1 MRPWNDGSALAWLG
15 VAVAVSAALVMS
27 LLQLRRQRAELDA
40 RQQEAVHHLTAASLA
55 DERCT
60 KLEAERTALQEQL
73 TDLKA
78 QLSAQAATLSER
90 ESHHQ
95 SQVKWA
101 EESRMT
107 LRSELE
113 VIGQKLLS
121 SSGKALE
128 TTNQKSLDSLLK
140 PLAEKIDQFQSRVN
154 QVHTDMVRNSAS
166 LSEQIKHLE
175 SVGVSMSGEAQNLTR
190 ALKGD
195 KKLVGNWGEAQ
206 VEKTLELAGLRRGE
220 HFDAQVA
227 VKDERGD
234 RHLPDF
240 IIRLPEG
247 KNLVIDSKVS
257 LVDYERAVT
266 AESDADRATALDAHA
281 KAVRHH
287 IDALSAKDYANL
299 PGMDSPDFVLMFMPV
314 EPAYIEVMRSHRELF
329 NHGYQKNVILVSH
342 TTLMP
347 ILRTVANLWMIEHSN
362 REARE
367 ISERAGDI
375 YNTVCLLGERLLSLG
390 TSISTTAN
398 KYNDAV
404 KAVQG
409 KQGLLGK
416 VSRFQSLSQRA
427 NKSFPDAL
435 SPIEPDVESIRL
447 EDPSASQPPVSH
459 KEHDES

>member
-1 MRPWNDGSALAWLG
+1 MTGSAFVWLG
-15 VAVAVSAALVMS
+15 IAVAVSTALVMS
-27 LLQLRRQRAELDA
+27 LVQLRRQRAELDA

-73 TDLKA
+73 SDLKA

-107 LRSELE
+107 LRTELE

-266 AESDADRATALDAHA
+266 AESDADRTTALDAHA

-435 SPIEPDVESIRL
+435 SPIEPDVEAIRL
-447 EDPSASQPPVSH
+447 EDQSESQPSVSH
-459 KEHDES
+459 KEHDEPSR

>member
-1 MRPWNDGSALAWLG
+1 MTGSALAWLG
-15 VAVAVSAALVMS
+15 VAVAVSTALVMS

-60 KLEAERTALQEQL
+60 KLESERSALQEQVS
-73 TDLKA
+73 DLKA
-78 QLSAQAATLSER
+78 QLSAQAARLSER

-107 LRSELE
+107 LRTELE

-266 AESDADRATALDAHA
+266 AESDADRTTALDAHA

-435 SPIEPDVESIRL
+435 SPIEPEVEAIRL
-447 EDPSASQPPVSH
+447 EDQSESQPAVSH
-459 KEHDES
+459 KEHEEP

>member
-1 MRPWNDGSALAWLG
+1 MTGSALVWLG
-15 VAVAVSAALVMS
+15 IAVAVSTALVMS
-27 LLQLRRQRAELDA
+27 LVQLRRQRAELDA

-60 KLEAERTALQEQL
+60 KLESERTALQEQL
-73 TDLKA
+73 SDLKA

-107 LRSELE
+107 LRTELE

-266 AESDADRATALDAHA
+266 AESDADRTTALDAHA

-390 TSISTTAN
+390 ASISTTAN

-435 SPIEPDVESIRL
+435 SPIEPDVEAIRL
-447 EDPSASQPPVSH
+447 EDQSESQPPVSH
-459 KEHDES
+459 KEHDEP

>member
-1 MRPWNDGSALAWLG
+1 MTGSALIWLG
-15 VAVAVSAALVMS
+15 VAAAVSAGLLMS
-27 LLQLRRQRAELDA
+27 LVHLRAQRSALDA
-40 RQQEAVHHLTAASLA
+40 RQKEVAQHLTAASLA
-55 DERCT
+55 DERCA
-60 KLEAERTALQEQL
+60 KLERERAALQEEL
-73 TDLKA
+73 SNLKA
-78 QLSAQAATLSER
+78 QISAQAATLSER
-90 ESHHQ
+90 ETHHQ

-101 EESRMT
+101 EESRAT
-107 LRSELE
+107 LRTELE

-166 LSEQIKHLE
+166 LTEQIKHLE

-240 IIRLPEG
+240 VIRLPEG

-257 LVDYERAVT
+257 LVDYEKAVT
-266 AESDADRATALDAHA
+266 AESDADRTKALSAHA

-329 NHGYQKNVILVSH
+329 NYGYQKNVVLVSH

-404 KAVQG
+404 RAVQG

-427 NKSFPDAL
+427 NKSFPDTL
-435 SPIEPDVESIRL
+435 SPIEPDVERIRL
-447 EDPSASQPPVSH
+447 EDQTESEGPSV
-459 KEHDES
+459 HDKPGADQR

>member
-1 MRPWNDGSALAWLG
+1 MTGSTFVWLG
-15 VAVAVSAALVMS
+15 IAVAMSTALVVS
-27 LLQLRRQRAELDA
+27 LVQLRRQRAELNA
-40 RQQEAVHHLTAASLA
+40 RQQEVVHHSTAASLA

-73 TDLKA
+73 TDLKT

-107 LRSELE
+107 LRTELE

-266 AESDADRATALDAHA
+266 AESDADRTTALDAHA

-435 SPIEPDVESIRL
+435 SPIEPDVEAIRL
-447 EDPSASQPPVSH
+447 EDQTESQPSVSH
-459 KEHDES
+459 KEHD

>member
-1 MRPWNDGSALAWLG
+1 MTGSALVWLAI
-15 VAVAVSAALVMS
+15 AVAVSTALVMS
-27 LLQLRRQRAELDA
+27 LVQLRRQRAELDA
-40 RQQEAVHHLTAASLA
+40 RQQEMVHHLTAASLA

-60 KLEAERTALQEQL
+60 KLESERTALHAQL
-73 TDLKA
+73 SDLKA

-107 LRSELE
+107 LRTELE

-266 AESDADRATALDAHA
+266 AESDADRKTALDAHA

-287 IDALSAKDYANL
+287 IEALSAKDYANL

-329 NHGYQKNVILVSH
+329 NHGYQKNVVLVSH

-347 ILRTVANLWMIEHSN
+347 IIRTVANLWMIEHSN

-390 TSISTTAN
+390 ASISTTAN

-404 KAVQG
+404 KAVKG

-435 SPIEPDVESIRL
+435 SPIEPDVEAIRL
-447 EDPSASQPPVSH
+447 EDQTESQPPDSH
-459 KEHDES
+459 KEHDEP

>member
-1 MRPWNDGSALAWLG
+1 MTGSALAWLG

-40 RQQEAVHHLTAASLA
+40 RQQEVVHHSTAASLA

-73 TDLKA
+73 TDLKT

-107 LRSELE
+107 LRTELE

-175 SVGVSMSGEAQNLTR
+175 SVGLSMSGEAQNLTR

-266 AESDADRATALDAHA
+266 AESDADRTTALDAHA

-459 KEHDES
+459 KQHDES

>member
-1 MRPWNDGSALAWLG
+1 MTGSTFVWLG
-15 VAVAVSAALVMS
+15 IAVAMSTALVVS
-27 LLQLRRQRAELDA
+27 LVQLRRQRAELNA
-40 RQQEAVHHLTAASLA
+40 RQQEVVHHSTAASLA

-73 TDLKA
+73 TDLKT

-107 LRSELE
+107 LRTELE

-390 TSISTTAN
+390 TSISTTTN

-427 NKSFPDAL
+427 NKSFPDTL
-435 SPIEPDVESIRL
+435 SPIEPDVEAIRL
-447 EDPSASQPPVSH
+447 EDQTESQPPTSH
-459 KEHDES
+459 KEHDEP

>member
-1 MRPWNDGSALAWLG
+1 MTGSTFVWLG
-15 VAVAVSAALVMS
+15 IAVAMSTALVVS
-27 LLQLRRQRAELDA
+27 LVQLRRQRAELNA
-40 RQQEAVHHLTAASLA
+40 RQQEVVHHSTAASLA

-73 TDLKA
+73 TDLKT
-78 QLSAQAATLSER
+78 QLSAQAAALSER

-107 LRSELE
+107 LRTELE

-240 IIRLPEG
+240 VIRLPEG
-247 KNLVIDSKVS
+247 KNLVVDSKVS

-435 SPIEPDVESIRL
+435 SPIEPDVEAIRL
-447 EDPSASQPPVSH
+447 EDQTESQPSTSH
-459 KEHDES
+459 KEHD